1 MNDSDINQQQ
11 LEEQLQTALAGMNPD
26 EVKDVF
32 VQSLILEKYS
42 DRDDIDDELFEE
54 IKRDLSNRL
63 DIKINDKLVGALP
76 AEKVDELDKVI
87 EDGANSDAIR
97 GLLADNGVDLDK
109 LVADAMKDLHDEFI
123 NDAANNEGE

>member
-42 DRDDIDDELFEE
+42 DRDDIDDELFDE

-63 DIKINDKLVGALP
+63 DIKINDKLVGVLP

>member
-87 EDGANSDAIR
+87 EDGANPDAIR